1 MDQHYDFQ
9 DAYEWIS
16 NPSDLHFQ
24 ILIQGCTGDCLEG
37 WMEMRNTKKRYHDQ
51 LRNFDKVSEPSYR
64 TLIHSW

>member
-9 DAYEWIS
+9 DAREWIS

-24 ILIQGCTGDCLEG
+24 ILIQGCPGDRLEV
-37 WMEMRNTKKRYHDQ
+37 WMETRNTKKRYRDQ
-51 LRNFDKVSEPSYR
+51 LCNFDKVSEPSYW